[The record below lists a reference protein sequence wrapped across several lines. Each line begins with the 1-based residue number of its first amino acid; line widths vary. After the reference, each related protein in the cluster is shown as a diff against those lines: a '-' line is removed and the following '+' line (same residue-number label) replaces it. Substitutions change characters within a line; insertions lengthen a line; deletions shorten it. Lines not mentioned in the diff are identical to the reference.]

1 MRRDRTK
8 VWSYGDGW
16 TDKEEA
22 MVCIDIEE
30 KKKGRRRE
38 EGEGGRGK
46 EEGKK
51 KKEIKVEREE
61 ILNCRVGGR
70 ERGV

>member
-1 MRRDRTK
+1 MRRDKTK

-38 EGEGGRGK
+38 EGEGGRGGSK
-46 EEGKK
+46 MSLKK
-51 KKEIKVEREE
+51 MV
-61 ILNCRVGGR
+61 
-70 ERGV
+70 